1 LYPRINMKLSIT
13 KLFLLLLTLIA
24 VFSNAAYAQDDEEE
38 ADEAEAADDEDE
50 DDAAYEQPEV
60 ASHPLTNMEA
70 ASDDVTTTYVLPGH
84 EGSTFNIAVGTQNA
98 IIVGFVNG
106 READSEGNGFKI
118 RAIMGS
124 LNSVYDFNQ
133 YFQNFTAIEFQPQE
147 VVDPGAEM
155 TFEFNFN
162 VDSSVD
168 LQSSQLAL
176 TIFYEDENEDFAS
189 TFFNETVQ
197 LFEASGQN
205 FKETLGTYF
214 FLIVIVGA
222 IGYFGWEFVKG
233 QMGIKASKPAA
244 AAKVAL
250 STEEFMKYDDDLMDV
265 YASND
270 TMFKG
275 KKKKEAEKQRV
286 KANKAKNARIAKAK
300 AKNQ

>member
-1 LYPRINMKLSIT
+1 
-13 KLFLLLLTLIA
+13 
-24 VFSNAAYAQDDEEE
+24 
-38 ADEAEAADDEDE
+38 
-50 DDAAYEQPEV
+50 
-60 ASHPLTNMEA
+60 
-70 ASDDVTTTYVLPGH
+70 
-84 EGSTFNIAVGTQNA
+84 
-98 IIVGFVNG
+98 
-106 READSEGNGFKI
+106 
-118 RAIMGS
+118 MGS

-275 KKKKEAEKQRV
+275 RKKKEAEKQRV